1 MAALRN
7 MRQARTGGSTQL
19 HRSMRRRRLATGAIL
34 AAGLVLGACS
44 FQFGQGSDSPDQ
56 SSQTPRDRNR
66 LYRQE
71 QEQVERQ
78 YQFDRVGP
86 SDR

>member
-1 MAALRN
+1 
-7 MRQARTGGSTQL
+7 MRQARTGVFTQL
-19 HRSMRRRRLATGAIL
+19 HPRTRRRWLATGSVL

>member
-1 MAALRN
+1 MW
-7 MRQARTGGSTQL
+7 
-19 HRSMRRRRLATGAIL
+19 RRPLATGSLL

-44 FQFGQGSDSPDQ
+44 FQFGQGADSPDQ

>member
-1 MAALRN
+1 
-7 MRQARTGGSTQL
+7 MRQARTGGCSQLPPST
-19 HRSMRRRRLATGAIL
+19 RRRWIATGTVL